1 MSRIIKIV
9 LLTIIFFFL
18 IFFYKIYLKKE
29 DLVIQNV
36 DTNPIFQRE
45 EIKNNL
51 IHNLTYS
58 VNLGLN
64 NEYVINSSLSEITY
78 KNDNTEIVNMR
89 GVSATILDKNQI
101 PIMITSDLAEYDN
114 SNYGTL
120 FKKNVRINYSNHKI
134 SSNKMQFN
142 FKNKFIKIYDKVEY
156 DGPLGQMFTNNIDID
171 IDNNKIE
178 FYMDNNTNFVEV
190 LLNK

>member
-1 MSRIIKIV
+1 M
-9 LLTIIFFFL
+9 IFFFL

-45 EIKNNL
+45 EIENNL

-78 KNDNTEIVNMR
+78 KNDNTEIVNMQ

-134 SSNKMQFN
+134 YSNKMQFN